1 MARTSRRRHNESSFS
16 RGYVN
21 IAGVSAAVR
30 NLRMKGEH
38 VLTAAKQALMVGAY
52 DIVSDAKSR
61 VPVKTGKLRDSIKA
75 TELEDGAA
83 YDISADAKNQKGVA
97 YGQFV
102 EFDPKINKP
111 FLYPA
116 MDAQRDNV
124 HNRVKQAIQNAIAQ
138 GP

>member
-1 MARTSRRRHNESSFS
+1 MARTSRRRHNDSSFS

-21 IAGVSAAVR
+21 IAGVGAAVR

-38 VLTAAKQALMVGAY
+38 VLTAAKQALKEGA
-52 DIVSDAKSR
+52 DLIVNDAKSR
-61 VPVKTGKLRDSIKA
+61 VPVKTGKLRDSIQAKSI
-75 TELEDGAA
+75 EYGAA
-83 YDISADAKNQKGVA
+83 YDISADAKNQNGVA

-116 MDAQRDNV
+116 MDA
-124 HNRVKQAIQNAIAQ
+124 
-138 GP
+138 